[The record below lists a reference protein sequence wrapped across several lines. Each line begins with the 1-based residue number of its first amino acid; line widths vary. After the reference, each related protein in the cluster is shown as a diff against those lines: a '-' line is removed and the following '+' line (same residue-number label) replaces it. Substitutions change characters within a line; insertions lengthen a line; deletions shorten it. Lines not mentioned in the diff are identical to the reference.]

1 EFYPEIKYIDEVTS
15 GVIRD
20 YINYLQRDH
29 FNQRTKEF
37 GLAPTTI
44 NIRLRN
50 MSASFNTLHEEG
62 VINVNPMATIRLL
75 RTDED
80 TFIPLT
86 DDEKVRLLSV
96 PDQEE
101 YAQFRDYVCMNLM
114 LDTGIRG
121 SEMFDTKI
129 EYVDFKSRAIY
140 LPGEI
145 TKNRKPR
152 ILPLSNE
159 VMKLLIELI
168 TEVKHNWPET
178 EYVFVS
184 NFGEK
189 YLPTSFTRRVRRYKD
204 RAKISK

>member
-1 EFYPEIKYIDEVTS
+1 MSKDSGVKSKRKGKAIKRHRTVPIKKDGASGSSSSLTLDEARDYVYSYKRSEGLRTKTVVEYIKYADYLRDWLAEFYPEIKYIDEVTS

-29 FNQRTKEF
+29 FNQRTKEL

-114 LDTGIRG
+114 LD
-121 SEMFDTKI
+121 
-129 EYVDFKSRAIY
+129 
-140 LPGEI
+140 
-145 TKNRKPR
+145 
-152 ILPLSNE
+152 
-159 VMKLLIELI
+159 
-168 TEVKHNWPET
+168 
-178 EYVFVS
+178 
-184 NFGEK
+184 
-189 YLPTSFTRRVRRYKD
+189 
-204 RAKISK
+204 